1 MIAEQRFHF
10 RVAGF
15 VVAAV
20 QCPLER
26 LCQVVRPDLLA
37 PVGLQPLLVPVVP
50 VVLPGL
56 LVRLRLPC
64 PEALM
69 ARVVRE
75 LLLVVVAVVVAA
87 VAAAVR

>member
-1 MIAEQRFHF
+1 VIAEQRFHF
-10 RVAGF
+10 PVAGF

-37 PVGLQPLLVPVVP
+37 PVGLQPLLVLVGRPDLQALCHLICP
-50 VVLPGL
+50 VVLK
-56 LVRLRLPC
+56 
-64 PEALM
+64 

-75 LLLVVVAVVVAA
+75 LLLVVVAVVAAVAA
-87 VAAAVR
+87 VAQ